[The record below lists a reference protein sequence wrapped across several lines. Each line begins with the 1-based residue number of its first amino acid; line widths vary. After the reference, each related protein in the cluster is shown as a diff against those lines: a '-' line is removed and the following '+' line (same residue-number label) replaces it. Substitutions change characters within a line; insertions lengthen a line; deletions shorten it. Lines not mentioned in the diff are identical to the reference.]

1 MANTMALRTALVDGI
16 APQTIVCSCENVKR
30 VEIDAACDAGAHDV
44 NQMKAWTRCGMG
56 PCQGRICGDIAAE
69 LLVRRMPSASRESV
83 GVFTA
88 RSPLRPVTIGAL
100 TGDFEY
106 GDIAIPTAAPL

>member
-1 MANTMALRTALVDGI
+1 MANMMALRPAMVDGI
-16 APQTIVCSCENVKR
+16 ALQTIVCRCESVKR
-30 VEIDAACDAGAHDV
+30 VEIDAACDAGARDV
-44 NQMKAWTRCGMG
+44 NQLKAWTRCGMG
-56 PCQGRICGDIAAE
+56 HCQGRICGDVAGE
-69 LLVRRMPSASRESV
+69 LLVRRMPGASRESV

-106 GDIAIPTAAPL
+106 RDIAIPTAAPL